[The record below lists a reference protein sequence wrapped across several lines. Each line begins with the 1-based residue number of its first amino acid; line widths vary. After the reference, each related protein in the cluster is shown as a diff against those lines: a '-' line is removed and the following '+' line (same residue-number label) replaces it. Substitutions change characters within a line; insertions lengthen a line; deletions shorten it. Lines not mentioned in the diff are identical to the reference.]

1 MFDVKIA
8 RALTT
13 FQFTDRF
20 LFRNISEYNSLDKK
34 LGLNALFTYRINA
47 GTVFYA
53 GYDDRLRQASHIDLD
68 LNGDGITE
76 RPWESSA
83 FRREN
88 RAIFVKFQYLFR
100 L

>member
-8 RALTT
+8 RSLTT

-20 LFRNISEYNSLDKK
+20 
-34 LGLNALFTYRINA
+34 
-47 GTVFYA
+47 
-53 GYDDRLRQASHIDLD
+53 RQASHVDLD
-68 LNGDGITE
+68 LNGDGILE

-88 RAIFVKFQYLFR
+88 RTIFVKFQ
-100 L
+100 